1 MSGGGDSVAMLHA
14 LSALGQCIAAAHV
27 HHGLRGASAELDL
40 ELVRERSAK
49 LGVRFLEA
57 RVDVRIPDGRS
68 PEARARVLRYA
79 ALERLRAD
87 HGFAFIATGHTLDDQ
102 AETLLLRA
110 IRGTSPGGL
119 SGIAARAETEAGA
132 PVLRP
137 LLSLRREALRNYLR
151 TRGLT
156 WREDP
161 GNCDPGVPRSR
172 VRRDVLPV
180 LEQIHP
186 GATER
191 LAALAGRAQSDEAWL
206 SRQAKEVLDRAV
218 LSAGLD
224 EPGSD
229 AAGFRVRIAPL
240 AGLDR
245 PLRLRALAQVLCR
258 AGLVERLSGSHLD
271 RLDRFIRGAGGGR
284 SLSLPADSL
293 AVRDS
298 GCLVIRRD
306 RQPSAVRTRGSA
318 R

>member
-1 MSGGGDSVAMLHA
+1 MDRVHLAISEFLQRHAVRRSNALLLAVSGGGDSVAMLHA
-14 LSALGQCIAAAHV
+14 LSALGQRVAAAHV

-137 LLSLRREALRNYLR
+137 LLSL
-151 TRGLT
+151 
-156 WREDP
+156 
-161 GNCDPGVPRSR
+161 PRCLNL
-172 VRRDVLPV
+172 LP
-180 LEQIHP
+180 
-186 GATER
+186 
-191 LAALAGRAQSDEAWL
+191 
-206 SRQAKEVLDRAV
+206 
-218 LSAGLD
+218 
-224 EPGSD
+224 
-229 AAGFRVRIAPL
+229 
-240 AGLDR
+240 
-245 PLRLRALAQVLCR
+245 
-258 AGLVERLSGSHLD
+258 RLSPQ
-271 RLDRFIRGAGGGR
+271 RR
-284 SLSLPADSL
+284 LSLPWRRLSPQRRLSL
-293 AVRDS
+293 PRHLKLRPATVRRP
-298 GCLVIRRD
+298 V
-306 RQPSAVRTRGSA
+306 VRIPRA
-318 R
+318 PLIPLPER